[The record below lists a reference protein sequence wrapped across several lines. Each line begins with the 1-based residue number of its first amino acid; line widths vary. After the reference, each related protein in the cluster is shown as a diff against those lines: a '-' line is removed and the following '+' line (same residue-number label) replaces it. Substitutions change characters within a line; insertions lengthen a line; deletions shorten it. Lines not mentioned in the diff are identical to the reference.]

1 MSTEN
6 LPQSPE
12 QSPEQPPRK
21 PRVAVVFGG
30 RSSEHGI
37 SVVTAGAVLGAID
50 RTKYDVLPIGI
61 TRDGRWALTA
71 DEPERMAITD
81 RRTPDVDELAE
92 STEGGVVLPVD
103 PANREVVY
111 SEPGSVP
118 KALGEVDVVFPV
130 LHGPYGEDGT
140 LQGLLELSGVPYV
153 GSGVLASAVGQD
165 KEYMK
170 AVFTSY
176 GLKVGPYVVIRPR
189 EWEQDRSGARAKIVD
204 FAGEHGWPLFVKP
217 ARAGS
222 SIGITKVDDLAGLDE
237 AIEEAR
243 RHDPKI
249 LVEAAL
255 RGREIECGVLE
266 FEDGPRASVPA
277 EIPPPSE
284 HAYYDFEAKYI
295 DSTPGIVP
303 APLTDE
309 QTAEVRRLA
318 VEAFDAASCE
328 GLVRADFFLTEDD
341 EFVINEINTMPGFT
355 PISMYPQMWQAT
367 GVGYPG
373 GGAGRARAPRRR
385 PGGLR
390 CRSRPRPPR
399 RRPPRGPPSRSM
411 ISGFPSPPPAGGSVR
426 SAFRHN
432 SVTDAPGPGSA
443 GTAADSPSSAEGQ
456 PATEIDRRDRAGEG
470 LEMNDRTG
478 QGAGD
483 AVHLL
488 DLGDHHATQLV
499 DGVGLGADDDVI
511 GSCHVLGLDHSR
523 DLADRLGDGRRLADL
538 RLDQDVRLYHG
549 TSRAATRIMWGK
561 GTPRYR
567 VAAPRGE
574 TRGGRAVRA
583 GVPR

>member
-12 QSPEQPPRK
+12 QPSRK

-37 SVVTAGAVLGAID
+37 SVVTAGAVLKAID
-50 RTKYDVLPIGI
+50 RTAYDVLPIGI
-61 TRDGRWALTA
+61 TQDGRWALTA
-71 DEPERMAITD
+71 DEPERMAISD
-81 RRTPDVDELAE
+81 RRTPSVEELAE

-103 PANREVVY
+103 PADREVVY

-170 AVFTSY
+170 RVFTSF
-176 GLKVGPYVVIRPR
+176 GLKVGPYLVIRPR
-189 EWEQDRSGARAKIVD
+189 EWQHDESAARARIVE

-222 SIGITKVDDLAGLDE
+222 SIGITKVDDLSGLDE
-237 AIEEAR
+237 AIAEAQ

-266 FEDGPRASVPA
+266 FEDGPRASLPA
-277 EIPPPSE
+277 EIPPPDT

-295 DSTPGIVP
+295 DSTPGLVP

-309 QTAEVRRLA
+309 ETAEVRRLA

-328 GLVRADFFLTEDD
+328 GLVRADFFLTEDG

-367 GVGYPG
+367 GVSYPELVDLLV
-373 GGAGRARAPRRR
+373 RAALRR
-385 PGGLR
+385 PTGLR
-390 CRSRPRPPR
+390 
-399 RRPPRGPPSRSM
+399 
-411 ISGFPSPPPAGGSVR
+411 
-426 SAFRHN
+426 
-432 SVTDAPGPGSA
+432 
-443 GTAADSPSSAEGQ
+443 
-456 PATEIDRRDRAGEG
+456 
-470 LEMNDRTG
+470 
-478 QGAGD
+478 
-483 AVHLL
+483 
-488 DLGDHHATQLV
+488 
-499 DGVGLGADDDVI
+499 
-511 GSCHVLGLDHSR
+511 
-523 DLADRLGDGRRLADL
+523 
-538 RLDQDVRLYHG
+538 
-549 TSRAATRIMWGK
+549 
-561 GTPRYR
+561 
-567 VAAPRGE
+567 
-574 TRGGRAVRA
+574 
-583 GVPR
+583 

>member
-6 LPQSPE
+6 LP

-37 SVVTAGAVLGAID
+37 SVVTAGAVLAAID

-71 DEPERMAITD
+71 DEPERMAITE

-92 STEGGVVLPVD
+92 SAEGAVVLPVD

-111 SEPGSVP
+111 SEPGAVP

-153 GSGVLASAVGQD
+153 GAGVLASAVGQD

-170 AVFTSY
+170 AVFASY

-189 EWEQDRSGARAKIVD
+189 EWEQDRSGARGKIVD

-222 SIGITKVDDLAGLDE
+222 SIGITKVDGVAGLDE

-249 LVEAAL
+249 LVEATL

-303 APLTDE
+303 APLTPE
-309 QTAEVRRLA
+309 ETAEVQRLA
-318 VEAFDAASCE
+318 VAAFDAASCE
-328 GLVRADFFLTEDD
+328 GLVRADFFLTEDG

-355 PISMYPQMWQAT
+355 PISMYPQMWQAS
-367 GVGYPG
+367 GVAYPELVDRLVQ
-373 GGAGRARAPRRR
+373 AALRR
-385 PGGLR
+385 PTGLR
-390 CRSRPRPPR
+390 
-399 RRPPRGPPSRSM
+399 
-411 ISGFPSPPPAGGSVR
+411 
-426 SAFRHN
+426 
-432 SVTDAPGPGSA
+432 
-443 GTAADSPSSAEGQ
+443 
-456 PATEIDRRDRAGEG
+456 
-470 LEMNDRTG
+470 
-478 QGAGD
+478 
-483 AVHLL
+483 
-488 DLGDHHATQLV
+488 
-499 DGVGLGADDDVI
+499 
-511 GSCHVLGLDHSR
+511 
-523 DLADRLGDGRRLADL
+523 
-538 RLDQDVRLYHG
+538 
-549 TSRAATRIMWGK
+549 
-561 GTPRYR
+561 
-567 VAAPRGE
+567 
-574 TRGGRAVRA
+574 
-583 GVPR
+583 

>member
-12 QSPEQPPRK
+12 QPSRK

-37 SVVTAGAVLGAID
+37 STVTAGAVLKAID
-50 RTKYDVLPIGI
+50 RSKYEVLPIGI
-61 TRDGRWALTA
+61 TREGRWVLTA
-71 DEPERMAITD
+71 DEPERMAIAE
-81 RRTPDVDELAE
+81 RRTPGVEELAD
-92 STEGGVVLPVD
+92 SQEGAVVLSVD

-118 KALGEVDVVFPV
+118 KALGDVDVVFPV

-170 AVFTSY
+170 RVFTSF

-189 EWEQDRSGARAKIVD
+189 EWERSARHGDGGAAVRKKIVD

-222 SIGITKVDDLAGLDE
+222 SIGITKVDDLSGLDD
-237 AIEEAR
+237 AIAEAR

-277 EIPPPSE
+277 EIPPPDA

-295 DSTPGIVP
+295 DSTPGLVP
-303 APLTDE
+303 APLTPE
-309 QTAEVRRLA
+309 ETAEVQRLA
-318 VEAFDAASCE
+318 VDAFEAASCE
-328 GLVRADFFLTEDD
+328 GLVRADFFLTEDG

-355 PISMYPQMWQAT
+355 PISMYPAMWQAS
-367 GVGYPG
+367 GVSYPELIDRLVR
-373 GGAGRARAPRRR
+373 AALGRST
-385 PGGLR
+385 GLR
-390 CRSRPRPPR
+390 
-399 RRPPRGPPSRSM
+399 
-411 ISGFPSPPPAGGSVR
+411 
-426 SAFRHN
+426 
-432 SVTDAPGPGSA
+432 
-443 GTAADSPSSAEGQ
+443 
-456 PATEIDRRDRAGEG
+456 
-470 LEMNDRTG
+470 
-478 QGAGD
+478 
-483 AVHLL
+483 
-488 DLGDHHATQLV
+488 
-499 DGVGLGADDDVI
+499 
-511 GSCHVLGLDHSR
+511 
-523 DLADRLGDGRRLADL
+523 
-538 RLDQDVRLYHG
+538 
-549 TSRAATRIMWGK
+549 
-561 GTPRYR
+561 
-567 VAAPRGE
+567 
-574 TRGGRAVRA
+574 
-583 GVPR
+583 

>member
-12 QSPEQPPRK
+12 QPSRK

-37 SVVTAGAVLGAID
+37 SVVTAGAVLKAID

-81 RRTPDVDELAE
+81 RALPAVEDLAE
-92 STEGGVVLPVD
+92 SHEGDVVLPVA

-153 GSGVLASAVGQD
+153 GAGVLASAVGQD

-170 AVFTSY
+170 RVFTSF

-189 EWEQDRSGARAKIVD
+189 EWQQDEAAARKKIVD

-222 SIGITKVDDLAGLDE
+222 SIGITKVDDLSGLDE
-237 AIEEAR
+237 AIAEAR
-243 RHDPKI
+243 SHDPKI
-249 LVEAAL
+249 LIEAAIT
-255 RGREIECGVLE
+255 GREIECGVLE

-277 EIPPPSE
+277 EIPPPDA

-303 APLTDE
+303 APLTE
-309 QTAEVRRLA
+309 AETAEIRRLA
-318 VEAFDAASCE
+318 VDAFEAASCE
-328 GLVRADFFLTEDD
+328 GLVRADFFLTEDG
-341 EFVINEINTMPGFT
+341 EFVINEINTLPGFT

-367 GVGYPG
+367 GVGYPELIDLLVQ
-373 GGAGRARAPRRR
+373 AALRRST
-385 PGGLR
+385 GLR
-390 CRSRPRPPR
+390 
-399 RRPPRGPPSRSM
+399 
-411 ISGFPSPPPAGGSVR
+411 
-426 SAFRHN
+426 
-432 SVTDAPGPGSA
+432 
-443 GTAADSPSSAEGQ
+443 
-456 PATEIDRRDRAGEG
+456 
-470 LEMNDRTG
+470 
-478 QGAGD
+478 
-483 AVHLL
+483 
-488 DLGDHHATQLV
+488 
-499 DGVGLGADDDVI
+499 
-511 GSCHVLGLDHSR
+511 
-523 DLADRLGDGRRLADL
+523 
-538 RLDQDVRLYHG
+538 
-549 TSRAATRIMWGK
+549 
-561 GTPRYR
+561 
-567 VAAPRGE
+567 
-574 TRGGRAVRA
+574 
-583 GVPR
+583 